1 MRTALA
7 LAVALLAFGLEMWTV
22 VPAPN
27 GLALIFGVI
36 VPEIAPWGVI
46 AAALALAVSATWA
59 SGKVRWFSI
68 ALSAA
73 ALACALL
80 PLFQLPGTI
89 AAGDTEIDRVLGPG
103 QGGGARFDLGHFL
116 LGDRQVTQIRVEPN
130 LPFVTRDG
138 ARLALDLYRAPGGGL
153 HPAVVVIFGGGWR
166 YGARGDTAAED
177 RRLAALG
184 YTTLAIDYRLVPGY
198 RFPTQ
203 LHDVEDALAAIARN
217 AKAWGVDP
225 KRVALLGRSAGGEL
239 ALVAAYRP
247 QPLTI
252 RAVVGYYPPVDLVE
266 GYREPP
272 VPDPADIRR
281 LVSDYM
287 AGTPAAAPQAYRA
300 ASPLTY
306 VRAGL
311 PPTFLIG
318 GVRDELVLVRFQRQL
333 RDALAAR
340 GDRGVALELPWSN
353 HAFDAIPD
361 GLGGQLA
368 RSYVAQF
375 LAATL

>member
-1 MRTALA
+1 MRNALA
-7 LAVALLAFGLEMWTV
+7 LAVALIALAVEMWTV

-27 GLALIFGVI
+27 GLSLVFGVI

-46 AAALALAVSATWA
+46 ASALSLAVAARWS
-59 SGKVRWFSI
+59 SGKLRWFSI

-89 AAGDTEIDRVLGPG
+89 AASDAAISRALGPAH
-103 QGGGARFDLGHFL
+103 GGGARFDLVRFFRGE
-116 LGDRQVTQIRVEPN
+116 RQAAPIRVEPN

-138 ARLALDLYRAPGGGL
+138 ARLALDLYRAPGSGV

-166 YGARGDTAAED
+166 AGGRGNTAAED
-177 RRLAALG
+177 RKLAALG
-184 YTTLAIDYRLVPGY
+184 YTTLAIDYRLVPAY

-252 RAVVGYYPPVDLVE
+252 RAVVGYYAPVDLAE

-272 VPDPADIRR
+272 VPDPAGIRT
-281 LVSDYM
+281 LVSDYL
-287 AGTPAAAPQAYRA
+287 GGPPAAAPQAYRA
-300 ASPLTY
+300 ASPLAY

-318 GVRDELVLVRFQRQL
+318 GERDELVLVRFQRQL

-340 GDRGVALELPWSN
+340 GDRVVALELPWSN